1 MVYLFDIPAYFII
14 LRETLEVTIILAVLL
29 GFIDNLLP
37 DDKDIA
43 LRKQFKKQLWIGSL
57 LGLIVSL
64 LLGGIFIAVFYTAA
78 RNLWNESE
86 PAWGEFIT
94 NEGTFSLI
102 ATIVITIMS
111 LSMLRVQQWKKKW
124 ENKLQGAT
132 ELYLERHNKGN
143 KWALIL
149 LPFTVICREALESIV
164 FIAGVGYDKDASG
177 LPIPIITGLITGFF
191 IGWLIYKGSHTI
203 SLKIFF
209 IATTTLLLF
218 IAAGLFSRAVYEF
231 HEISGAQKIV
241 VWQLNCCD
249 PEGEN
254 EYFWAIMGAIFGWRN
269 VATVDSTVSYF
280 VYWFVIIIA
289 SVIII
294 IRGKKA
300 DDDVIDTIEHNDSS
314 EKDEKDAANND
325 IV

>member
-1 MVYLFDIPAYFII
+1 MVYLFDIPAFFII
-14 LRETLEVTIILAVLL
+14 LRETLEVSIVLAVLL
-29 GFIDNLLP
+29 GVIDSLFP
-37 DDKDIA
+37 DDKDNA
-43 LRKQFKKQLWIGSL
+43 LRKQFKKQLWIGTF

-64 LLGGIFIAVFYTAA
+64 ILGSVFIAVFYTAA
-78 RNLWNESE
+78 KNLWEESE
-86 PAWGEFIT
+86 PAW
-94 NEGTFSLI
+94 EGSFALI

-111 LSMLRVQQWKKKW
+111 LGMIRFQQWRKKW
-124 ENKLQGAT
+124 ETKLQGKT

-149 LPFTVICREALESIV
+149 LPFTVICREALEAIV
-164 FIAGVGYDKDASG
+164 FIAGVGYNKDPSG

-191 IGWLIYKGSHTI
+191 IGWLIYRGSHTV

-241 VWQLNCCD
+241 VWELNCCD
-249 PEGEN
+249 PEAEN
-254 EYFWAIMGAIFGWRN
+254 EHFWSIMGSIFSWRN

-280 VYWFVIIIA
+280 AYWLVIIIV

-300 DDDVIDTIEHNDSS
+300 DNDAIDTIEHNDSS
-314 EKDEKDAANND
+314 EKGEKDEKDVAN
-325 IV
+325 IELV